1 MFVTNAYAQAAGGVS
16 SGTSIITFLPFI
28 LIFGIM
34 YFFIIRP
41 QRAQMK
47 KRQEMLNAVR
57 RGDTVITGGGVIGK
71 VTKVYDDRGELEVE
85 ISDNIRI
92 RVLRSTLS
100 DVRVKGEPVP
110 EEKLKLDVK
119 TKESPKSKTKAKSV
133 AKENA
138 STSTKKKTAT
148 KEGNLKNN

>member
-1 MFVTNAYAQAAGGVS
+1 MFITNAYAQVAGGVS
-16 SGTSIITFLPFI
+16 HGPSLVTFVPFI

-47 KRQEMLNAVR
+47 KRQEMLDAVR

-71 VTKVYDDRGELEVE
+71 VTKVYAESGELEVE
-85 ISDNIRI
+85 ICDGTRI
-92 RVLRSTLS
+92 RVIRSMLS

-110 EEKLKLDVK
+110 EEKSKLNAKVK
-119 TKESPKSKTKAKSV
+119 TSQKAKTAKKENVVSSKEKESVSKEEQS
-133 AKENA
+133 
-138 STSTKKKTAT
+138 
-148 KEGNLKNN
+148 

>member
-16 SGTSIITFLPFI
+16 SGTSIITFVPFI

-47 KRQEMLNAVR
+47 KRQEMLNTVR

-71 VTKVYDDRGELEVE
+71 VTKVYDESGELEVE
-85 ISDNIRI
+85 IGDDIRI
-92 RVLRSTLS
+92 RVIRSTLA
-100 DVRVKGEPVP
+100 DVRVKGEPIS
-110 EEKLKLDVK
+110 EG
-119 TKESPKSKTKAKSV
+119 KSKLNTKMKVPQKS
-133 AKENA
+133 KI
-138 STSTKKKTAT
+138 KTAMKKNMGT
-148 KEGNLKNN
+148 SKEKKAVSKEDKS